1 MKEFEGLPI
10 YEISIDGATGIYSV
24 ALVKRPAML
33 STWQVFADQE
43 QKIKFAVTDE
53 EQHKV
58 LAVLC
63 RADFPIY
70 RRSEEMGEFY
80 VVFNK
85 ETIEDMTQKMLRDGF
100 HESINVE
107 HDDDYYIDG
116 VELTQIFIK
125 NSAKGIN
132 PAGFEDI
139 EEGSAFCEY
148 KITSPEVWD
157 AIKQGVFTGISL
169 EGFFNLKEIA
179 ASIQKEAPAD
189 DIESLLK
196 QKR

>member
-1 MKEFEGLPI
+1 MKEYKGLPI
-10 YEISIDGATGIYSV
+10 YEISIDGATGVYAV

-33 STWQVFADQE
+33 STWQAFADQE
-43 QKIKFAVTDE
+43 QQMKFAVSDE

-85 ETIEDMTQKMLRDGF
+85 ETIEEMTRRMLKNGF
-100 HESINVE
+100 HEAINVE
-107 HDDDYYIDG
+107 HDDDFFIDG
-116 VELTQIFIK
+116 VELSQIFIK
-125 NSAKGIN
+125 NSVKGIN
-132 PAGFEDI
+132 PIGFEDI

-148 KITSPEVWD
+148 KITAPEVWD
-157 AIKQGVFTGISL
+157 AIKKGVFTGISL
-169 EGFFNLKEIA
+169 EGLFDLKKIA
-179 ASIQKEAPAD
+179 ASIEKEPAAN

-196 QKR
+196 QKC

>member
-10 YEISIDGATGIYSV
+10 YEISIDGATGLYAV

-132 PAGFEDI
+132 PSNFEEI

-148 KITSPEVWD
+148 KITSPEVWE
-157 AIKQGVFTGISL
+157 AIKKGVFTGISL

-179 ASIQKEAPAD
+179 ASIQKEAAAD
-189 DIESLLK
+189 DIESLLE
-196 QKR
+196 QKC

>member
-1 MKEFEGLPI
+1 MKEHKGLPI
-10 YEISIDGATGIYSV
+10 YEINIDNATGLYAV

-43 QKIKFAVTDE
+43 QPMKFAVTDE

-70 RRSEEMGEFY
+70 RRSDEMGEFY
-80 VVFNK
+80 VVFSK
-85 ETIEDMTQKMLRDGF
+85 ETIEEMTRRMLKEGF

-107 HDDDYYIDG
+107 HDDNFYIDG
-116 VELTQIFIK
+116 VELSQIFIK

-132 PAGFEDI
+132 PSNFEEI

-148 KITSPEVWD
+148 KITAPEVWD

-169 EGFFNLKEIA
+169 EGLFDLKKIA
-179 ASIQKEAPAD
+179 AAAENDGPAD
-189 DIESLLK
+189 DIEALLK
-196 QKR
+196 QKC

>member
-10 YEISIDGATGIYSV
+10 YEISIDGATGLYAV

>member
-148 KITSPEVWD
+148 KITSPEVWE
-157 AIKQGVFTGISL
+157 AIKKGVFTGISL

-179 ASIQKEAPAD
+179 ASIQKEAAAD

-196 QKR
+196 QKC

>member
-157 AIKQGVFTGISL
+157 AIKRGVFTGISL

>member
-10 YEISIDGATGIYSV
+10 YEISIDGATGLYAV

-157 AIKQGVFTGISL
+157 AIKRGVFTGISL

>member
-1 MKEFEGLPI
+1 MKKFEGLPI
-10 YEISIDGATGIYSV
+10 YEISIDGVTGLYAV
-24 ALVKRPAML
+24 ALVKRPAMQ

-70 RRSEEMGEFY
+70 RYSDTMGEYY
-80 VVFNK
+80 VLFTK
-85 ETIEDMTQKMLRDGF
+85 KTIEDMTQRMLREGF

-107 HDDDYYIDG
+107 HDDDFFING

-148 KITSPEVWD
+148 KITAPEVWD

-169 EGFFNLKEIA
+169 EGYFNLKEIFS
-179 ASIQKEAPAD
+179 SIEKEGPAD

-196 QKR
+196 QKC

>member
-10 YEISIDGATGIYSV
+10 YEISIDGATGLYAV

-70 RRSEEMGEFY
+70 RYSDTMGEFY
-80 VVFNK
+80 VLFTK
-85 ETIEDMTQKMLRDGF
+85 ETIEEMTQKMLRDGF

-157 AIKQGVFTGISL
+157 AIKRGVFTGISL

-179 ASIQKEAPAD
+179 ASIQKEAAAD
-189 DIESLLK
+189 DIESLLE
-196 QKR
+196 QKC

>member
-10 YEISIDGATGIYSV
+10 YEISIDGATGLYAV

-148 KITSPEVWD
+148 KITSPEVWE
-157 AIKQGVFTGISL
+157 AIKKGVFTGISL

-179 ASIQKEAPAD
+179 ASIQKEAAAD

-196 QKR
+196 QKC

>member
-148 KITSPEVWD
+148 KITSPEVWE
-157 AIKQGVFTGISL
+157 AIKKGVFTGISL

-179 ASIQKEAPAD
+179 ASIQKEAAAD
-189 DIESLLK
+189 DIESLLE
-196 QKR
+196 QKC

>member
-1 MKEFEGLPI
+1 MKKFEGLPI
-10 YEISIDGATGIYSV
+10 YEISIDGVTGLYAV

-63 RADFPIY
+63 TADFPIY
-70 RRSEEMGEFY
+70 RYSDTMGEYY
-80 VVFNK
+80 VLFTK
-85 ETIEDMTQKMLRDGF
+85 KTIEDMTQRMLREGF

-107 HDDDYYIDG
+107 HDDDFFING

-148 KITSPEVWD
+148 KVTAPEVWD

-169 EGFFNLKEIA
+169 EGYFNLKEIFS
-179 ASIQKEAPAD
+179 SIEKEGPAD

-196 QKR
+196 QKC

>member
-1 MKEFEGLPI
+1 MKKFEGLPI
-10 YEISIDGATGIYSV
+10 YEISIDGVTGLYAV

-43 QKIKFAVTDE
+43 QKIKFAETDE

-70 RRSEEMGEFY
+70 RYSHAMGEYYELFT
-80 VVFNK
+80 K
-85 ETIEDMTQKMLRDGF
+85 KTIEDMTQRMLREGF

-107 HDDDYYIDG
+107 HDDDFFING

-125 NSAKGIN
+125 NSEKGIN

-148 KITSPEVWD
+148 KITAPEVWD

-169 EGFFNLKEIA
+169 EGYFNLKEIF
-179 ASIQKEAPAD
+179 SNIEKEGPAD

-196 QKR
+196 QKC

>member
-1 MKEFEGLPI
+1 M
-10 YEISIDGATGIYSV
+10 
-24 ALVKRPAML
+24 
-33 STWQVFADQE
+33 
-43 QKIKFAVTDE
+43 
-53 EQHKV
+53 
-58 LAVLC
+58 AVLC

-70 RRSEEMGEFY
+70 RYSDTMGEYY
-80 VVFNK
+80 VLFTK
-85 ETIEDMTQKMLRDGF
+85 KTIEDMTQRMLREGF

-107 HDDDYYIDG
+107 HDDDFFIDG

-125 NSAKGIN
+125 NSEKGIN

-148 KITSPEVWD
+148 KITAPEVWD

-169 EGFFNLKEIA
+169 EGYFNLKEIFS
-179 ASIQKEAPAD
+179 SIEKEGPAD

-196 QKR
+196 QKC

>member
-10 YEISIDGATGIYSV
+10 YEISIDGATGLYAV

-157 AIKQGVFTGISL
+157 AIKRGVFTGISL

-179 ASIQKEAPAD
+179 ASIQKEAAAD
-189 DIESLLK
+189 DIESLLE
-196 QKR
+196 QKC

>member
-1 MKEFEGLPI
+1 MKEHKGLPI
-10 YEISIDGATGIYSV
+10 YEIDIDNATGLYAV

-43 QKIKFAVTDE
+43 QPMKFAVTDE

-70 RRSEEMGEFY
+70 RRSDEMGEFY
-80 VVFNK
+80 VVFSK
-85 ETIEDMTQKMLRDGF
+85 ETIEEMTRRMLKEGF

-107 HDDDYYIDG
+107 HDDDFYIGG
-116 VELTQIFIK
+116 VELSQIFIK

-132 PAGFEDI
+132 PLGFEEI

-148 KITSPEVWD
+148 KITAPEVWD

-169 EGFFNLKEIA
+169 EGLFDLKKIA
-179 ASIQKEAPAD
+179 AAAEKEGPAD
-189 DIESLLK
+189 DIDALLK
-196 QKR
+196 QKC